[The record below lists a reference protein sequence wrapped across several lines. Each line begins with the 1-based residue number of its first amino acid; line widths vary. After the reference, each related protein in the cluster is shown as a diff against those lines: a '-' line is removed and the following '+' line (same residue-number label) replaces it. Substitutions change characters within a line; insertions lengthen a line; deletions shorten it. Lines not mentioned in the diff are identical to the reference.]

1 MPKTPVPIVGPSDQC
16 SCGTSKP
23 RDLPR
28 CTQCW
33 TLHQVVSTHAVRLLR
48 NPKTAPAVRELLIK
62 ALKTKPDEPTEA
74 A

>member
-1 MPKTPVPIVGPSDQC
+1 MPKQPAPIVGPSDQC

-33 TLHQVVSTHAVRLLR
+33 TLHQVVGTHAVRLLR
-48 NPKTAPAVRELLIK
+48 NPKTAPAVRELLEA
-62 ALKTKPDEPTEA
+62 ALSTKPESTETA
-74 A
+74 